1 MAILLDQT
9 TKTEYDALSLASA
22 RASAVVAALSGAVVV
37 EVYNGVNTLMA
48 SGTMAAPWATASG
61 ATITVGEVTGAGL
74 LVTAG
79 GAPDANWYC
88 QFRSGTRFVRGN
100 FGVAGSGRDFV
111 WSLASFQA
119 GSRGTLGTITLIA
132 SGTAAPPAS
141 ATARIFSPID
151 VSTGALGGVSPQ
163 VTISSALESQRASQ
177 SLETFLLNCKTAFAN
192 CNLTLLLGGSTVG
205 TGTGTAEGRYGGQ
218 YTGISGLTAVGL
230 PEPIGLK
237 PWSDAPSPGLLDING
252 SLTTSQAVNP
262 TQSLVLRITSQSNNA
277 LFFDLVLSEKG
288 AAGWMD
294 RAATSAATIAVRLNA
309 RIKNALPANHY
320 AICLL
325 ENQDGVYSGTAQ
337 KFPYVD
343 NLTKGTGDVV
353 HPRIFRFTHT
363 AGRTLSLTVPATIN
377 GSSYSQTFKVRVN
390 GGAWINLFTNGDSV
404 PINEADYYEF
414 AIARLGTGS
423 ASLSQTM
430 NLFISGLK
438 PSEMH
443 WLFAE
448 NRLLYRNDN
457 NGTHTPVIYTVG
469 PAKVYANIG
478 AIQANL
484 KAGDI
489 VRLQRG
495 VVHTPARVTKGGA
508 VGAPVV
514 FEPDPADSS
523 ALPAPMFDYSISGA
537 LAPLYVGDDAKRQ
550 IYFDELVNHVTFRG
564 IDFKAGRS
572 VPADNS
578 KRVALHFSGR
588 GLLAEDLK
596 FTDSDMG
603 LLMGDRS
610 TGNAVIR
617 RNSFYNV
624 GLMALRNGHSVYL
637 NQDSGAWPDDW
648 VLFEHNVELESHG
661 QGLPTRGARVIARAN
676 WIEMNQE
683 AINQSYQ
690 ANLGPPG
697 YIQTAAAGN
706 GRGGQSI
713 ITIGAQEQYTNYF
726 IHQAPL
732 KVITNNVG
740 VSSADGD
747 FSSPFNFS
755 GDPVGRV
762 ALDHVICAHNSILWK
777 NANAYKSIVSLVRSP
792 KVVSFV
798 NNAVYS
804 YDNVGSFETFLPV
817 NYFDVREFIG
827 IPASTFYSNAWQS
840 AAEMDQFSD
849 LMAKI
854 NLAQNIRLNT
864 SPFTSVTAPFNFVA
878 NGVMPTAQAVAA
890 GGLWEMPALATAPIT
905 SDMAQLNGVIPYDL
919 RKRPWSTRPNIT
931 VALVPPADADLAPTL
946 VGAL

>member
-1 MAILLDQT
+1 VAILLDQT
-9 TKTEYDALSLASA
+9 TKAEYDALSLASA
-22 RASAVVAALSGAVVV
+22 RASAVVSALTGAVVV
-37 EVYNGVNTLMA
+37 EVYNGVNTLVA

-74 LVTAG
+74 LVTTG

-192 CNLTLLLGGSTVG
+192 CNLALLLGGSTVG
-205 TGTGTAEGRYGGQ
+205 TGTGTADGRYGGQ
-218 YTGISGLTAVGL
+218 YTGIPGLTAVGL

-237 PWSDAPSPGLLDING
+237 PWNDAPSPGLLDING

-309 RIKNALPANHY
+309 RIKTALPANHY

-325 ENQDGVYSGTAQ
+325 ENQDGVYSGTPQ

-363 AGRTLSLTVPATIN
+363 AGRTLSLTVPATVN
-377 GSSYSQTFKVRVN
+377 GSPYSQTLKVRVN

-430 NLFISGLK
+430 SLFISGLI
-438 PSEMH
+438 PGETH
-443 WLFAE
+443 REFTE

-523 ALPAPMFDYSISGA
+523 ALPAPMFDYSINGA

-683 AINQSYQ
+683 AITQTYQ

-697 YIQTAAAGN
+697 FIQTATAGN

-713 ITIGAQEQYTNYF
+713 ITIGAQEQFTNYF
-726 IHQAPL
+726 IHQTPL

-747 FSSPFNFS
+747 FTSPLNFS

-762 ALDHVICAHNSILWK
+762 ALDHVICVHNSILWK
-777 NANAYKSIVSLVRSP
+777 NANAYKSIVSLLRSP
-792 KVVSFV
+792 KVVNFV

-817 NYFDVREFIG
+817 NYGDVREFIG

-840 AAEMDQFSD
+840 AAELDQFPE
-849 LMAKI
+849 LMAKV
-854 NLAQNIRLNT
+854 NLAQNTKLST
-864 SPFTSVTAPFNFVA
+864 SPFTSITAPFNFVA
-878 NGVMPTAQAVAA
+878 NGVMPAAQAVAA
-890 GGLWEMPALATAPIT
+890 GGLWENPALATTPII
-905 SDMAQLNGVIPYDL
+905 SDMPELNGVIPYDL

-931 VALVPPADADLAPTL
+931 VALVPPADAALAPTL